1 MNARS
6 TGAAAKAK
14 LPIHL
19 PITHQQL
26 GAGTGRA
33 FVVDAVGR
41 KLTGP
46 MPAGFAR
53 YRADKL
59 NREVEAGKS
68 ARFMAAKG
76 APATALVVAEASA
89 APAPGF
95 APLGTIHTSTDPYMV
110 AADLPLGT
118 STAAFDAGWPDL
130 IDRLAAAIDRHQVVM
145 QQDADLRPEHTMQLP
160 KGFHVGK
167 SDQDDGP
174 VIALVVDPYTYSAH
188 LLRREAGRIR
198 DAVRFALSGGV
209 PA

>member
-1 MNARS
+1 MTPKVA
-6 TGAAAKAK
+6 
-14 LPIHL
+14 IHL
-19 PITHQQL
+19 PVGAQQL
-26 GAGTGRA
+26 GAGAGRA

-53 YRADKL
+53 YRALKF
-59 NREVEAGKS
+59 NAEVEAGKS
-68 ARFMAAKG
+68 SRFMANKS
-76 APATALVVAEASA
+76 APA
-89 APAPGF
+89 APAGTEAITAPTADF

-110 AADLPLGT
+110 TADLPLGT
-118 STAAFDAGWPDL
+118 STAAFDAGWHDL

-145 QQDADLRPEHTMQLP
+145 QQDADLREEHTLQLQ
-160 KGFHVGK
+160 KGYRVGK

-188 LLRREAGRIR
+188 LLRRDAGRLR

-209 PA
+209 QA

>member
-6 TGAAAKAK
+6 TSAAGKAK

-33 FVVDAVGR
+33 FVVDAIGR

-53 YRADKL
+53 YRAAKF
-59 NREVEAGKS
+59 NAEVEAGNSSRFTATKPASS
-68 ARFMAAKG
+68 A
-76 APATALVVAEASA
+76 PTATEAIA
-89 APAPGF
+89 APTADFG
-95 APLGTIHTSTDPYMV
+95 PLGTIHTSTNPYMV
-110 AADLPLGT
+110 AADLPLGI

-145 QQDADLRPEHTMQLP
+145 QQDDDLREEHTMQLP
-160 KGFHVGK
+160 KGYRVGK

-188 LLRREAGRIR
+188 LLRRDAGRIR

-209 PA
+209 QA

>member
-6 TGAAAKAK
+6 TSAAGKAK

-26 GAGTGRA
+26 GAGTGRG

-46 MPAGFAR
+46 MPAGFAQ
-53 YRADKL
+53 YRAAKF
-59 NREVEAGKS
+59 NAEVEAGKS
-68 ARFMAAKG
+68 SRFMATKPA
-76 APATALVVAEASA
+76 APVATEAIA
-89 APAPGF
+89 APAAGF
-95 APLGTIHTSTDPYMV
+95 GPLGTIHTSTNPYMV
-110 AADLPLGT
+110 TADLPLGT
-118 STAAFDAGWPDL
+118 SAVTFDAGWLDL

-145 QQDADLRPEHTMQLP
+145 QQDADLREEHTMQLQ
-160 KGFHVGK
+160 KGYRVGK

-174 VIALVVDPYTYSAH
+174 VIALVFDPYTYSAH
-188 LLRREAGRIR
+188 LLRRDAGRIR

-209 PA
+209 QA